1 VEIVDGVRQKNY
13 FVLVKEKI
21 VSCKF
26 VCLSVMTMQIS
37 RAFEICRLIRELNP
51 ECKIIWGGS
60 HPTFFIKETAIIL

>member
-1 VEIVDGVRQKNY
+1 
-13 FVLVKEKI
+13 
-21 VSCKF
+21 
-26 VCLSVMTMQIS
+26 MTMQIS